1 MELMKTMFGPKH
13 YVPILKWKRAE
24 QKALGALSDK
34 QKRYITPV
42 IQFVMPKADSS
53 VSVEKQFDYV
63 IDKFRERMPELATQI
78 LKFWGS
84 SPVFVDFSLLYTPA
98 LKIECLNAVMASAH
112 QLGLHVIPV
121 LHLDDDPELKKAIRS
136 SAKKYSSGIC
146 LRLVPHDLADIV
158 ALNKGIK
165 TFVGWSGLL
174 ESDIDLLV
182 DTKEVEGNNT
192 YAAHAKASQQIADLP
207 KWRTFIFAS
216 GAFPSDLMKYKIDEE
231 NLVPRLDWKYWLAQ
245 IGGDG
250 KGRKPT
256 FSDYAI
262 QHPIYK
268 ESAQFFHP
276 TTSIRYAL
284 KNEWLIM
291 KGRKQKFELYL
302 ANAKLLAEDPSRFF
316 GSGFSFG
323 DKYIAEKAEHYPVY
337 IKDKSVKGT
346 GSTESWL
353 TAGINHHLVLTA
365 HQIANLP

>member
-1 MELMKTMFGPKH
+1 MKTMFGPKH

-24 QKALGALSDK
+24 QKALGALSEK
-34 QKRYITPV
+34 QKKYITPV
-42 IQFVMPKADSS
+42 IQFVMPKADSV
-53 VSVEKQFDYV
+53 VSIEKQFKWV
-63 IDKFRERMPELATQI
+63 IDKFRERMPELAPQI
-78 LKFWGS
+78 MKFWGS
-84 SPVFVDFSLLYTPA
+84 SSIFVDLNLLYTTA
-98 LKIECLNAVMASAH
+98 LKVECLSTLTASAH
-112 QLGLHVIPV
+112 HLGLHVIPV
-121 LHLDDDPELKKAIRS
+121 LHVGDDADLKKAIRS

-146 LRLVPHDLADIV
+146 LRVVPHDLDDIAV
-158 ALNKGIK
+158 LNSSIK
-165 TFVGWSGLL
+165 AFLNWSELP

-182 DTKEVEGNNT
+182 DTKEVEDNNT
-192 YAAHAKASQQIADLP
+192 YAAHAKASQQITGLQ

-231 NLVPRLDWKYWLAQ
+231 NLVPRLDWKYWLSQ
-245 IGGDG
+245 IGGNG
-250 KGRKPT
+250 KGRIPT
-256 FSDYAI
+256 FSDYTI

-268 ESAQFFHP
+268 ESSQFFHP

-302 ANAKLLAEDPSRFF
+302 ANAKLLAEDPGRFF
-316 GSGFSFG
+316 GGGFSFG

>member
-1 MELMKTMFGPKH
+1 MKTMFGPKH

-24 QKALGALSDK
+24 QKALGALSDEQK
-34 QKRYITPV
+34 QYITPV
-42 IQFVMPKADSS
+42 IQFVMPKPDSS
-53 VSVEKQFDYV
+53 VSLEKQFGAV
-63 IDKFRERMPELATQI
+63 ISKFQEKMPLLAPQI

-84 SPVFVDFSLLYTPA
+84 SPVFVDFSLLYTTA
-98 LKIECLNAVMASAH
+98 LKIDCLATLTASAH
-112 QLGLHVIPV
+112 HLGLHLIPV
-121 LHLDDDPELKKAIRS
+121 LHLSDDAELKKSMRS

-146 LRLVPHDLADIV
+146 LRLVPHDLADIA
-158 ALNKGIK
+158 ALNKDIK
-165 TFVGWSGLL
+165 SFLGWSGLT
-174 ESDIDLLV
+174 ESDVDLLV
-182 DTKEVEGNNT
+182 DAKEIEDGST
-192 YAAHAKASQQIADLP
+192 YAVHAKASQKINDLS

-231 NLVPRLDWKYWLAQ
+231 NLIPRLDWKYWLAQ
-245 IGGDG
+245 IGGDHRT
-250 KGRKPT
+250 RKPT
-256 FSDYAI
+256 FADYTI

-268 ESAQFFHP
+268 ESSQFFPP

-284 KNEWLIM
+284 KDQWLIM

-302 ANAKLLAEDPSRFF
+302 ANAKLLADDPSRFF
-316 GSGFSFG
+316 GGDFSFG
-323 DKYIAEKAEHYPVY
+323 DKYIAEKAKHYPVY